1 MAAQRDKIPGKRVFL
16 PWRSNFSFEMTIDHA
31 VAESP
36 AIECN
41 LMPAMGLLTV
51 VTPSIFGTSS
61 PHCSGETRDAHGQSC
76 VNAKKVYR

>member
-1 MAAQRDKIPGKRVFL
+1 
-16 PWRSNFSFEMTIDHA
+16 
-31 VAESP
+31 
-36 AIECN
+36 
-41 LMPAMGLLTV
+41 MPAMGLLTG